1 MSKNYFIT
9 NLLNIK
15 DENLSFSEGIYH
27 KVIRG
32 VTYTILT
39 AKLEYSDQVC
49 PHCASNHNLIKY
61 GFKPSKVRFSRAG
74 DHPVLIDLK
83 KQKMFCKS
91 CDKYF
96 LLETKIVD
104 KHCNISNQVKSHII
118 SSLTKKLSMKDIGH
132 DNYVSTTTVARFMAM
147 LDNEFNV
154 DFSYLPENLSFDEF
168 KSTKDAKG
176 AMSFIYLNSD
186 NHRVIDIVENRQ
198 LYFLKRYFLCYPRYV
213 RDKVKT
219 VCIDMYS
226 PYISLIKELFVN
238 AEIIIDRFHI
248 VKLFTNSF
256 NHTRID
262 TMKVYSPSNIK
273 YKRLK
278 KYWKHFLKPY
288 KLLDIKHF
296 FKRVHFPDKLV
307 SDEDIVDISLDVD
320 KTLKNTYDCY
330 QCLREDIE
338 KKDFE
343 LFTFH
348 LNFFKDKVSAG
359 MKTSI
364 NTCFYYLEYIKN
376 SFTYD
381 YSNGPIEGINNFVKV
396 LKRIAFGYRNFAN
409 FRTRIFITRNLL
421 AS

>member
-27 KVIRG
+27 KVIKG
-32 VTYTILT
+32 VTHTILT

-49 PHCASNHNLIKY
+49 PHCGSNHNLIKY
-61 GFKPSKVRFSRAG
+61 GFKPSKVRCSRAG

-83 KQKMFCKS
+83 KQKMYCKD
-91 CDKYF
+91 CNKYF
-96 LLETKIVD
+96 LLESNIVD
-104 KHCNISNQVKSHII
+104 KHCNISNQVKRHIL

-132 DNYVSTTTVARFMAM
+132 DNYVSTTTVARVMAM

-154 DFSYLPENLSFDEF
+154 DFSYLPEHLSFDEF

-176 AMSFIYLNSD
+176 SMSFIYLNSD

-198 LYFLKRYFLCYPRYV
+198 LYFLKRYFFCFPRYV

-226 PYISLIKELFVN
+226 PYVSLIKELFVN

-262 TMKVYSPSNIK
+262 TMKDYSPSNIK

-278 KYWKHFLKPY
+278 KYWKLFLKPY

-296 FKRVHFPDKLV
+296 FKRVHFPNRLV

-338 KKDFE
+338 KRDFE
-343 LFTFH
+343 LFVFH
-348 LNFFKDKVSAG
+348 LNYFKDKVSDR

-364 NTCFYYLEYIKN
+364 NTCFYYLDFIKN
-376 SFTYD
+376 SFTYN

-421 AS
+421 AN

>member
-27 KVIRG
+27 KVIKG
-32 VTYTILT
+32 VTHTILT

-49 PHCASNHNLIKY
+49 PHCGSNHNLIKY
-61 GFKPSKVRFSRAG
+61 GFKPSKVRCSRAG

-83 KQKMFCKS
+83 KQKMYCKD
-91 CDKYF
+91 CNKYF
-96 LLETKIVD
+96 LLESDIVD
-104 KHCNISNQVKSHII
+104 KHCNISNQVKRHIL

-132 DNYVSTTTVARFMAM
+132 DNYVSTTTVARVMAM

-154 DFSYLPENLSFDEF
+154 DFSYLPEHLSFDEF

-176 AMSFIYLNSD
+176 SMSFIYLNSD

-198 LYFLKRYFLCYPRYV
+198 LYFLKRYFFCFPRYV

-219 VCIDMYS
+219 ICIDMYS
-226 PYISLIKELFVN
+226 PYVSLIKELFVN

-262 TMKVYSPSNIK
+262 TMKDYSPSNIK

-278 KYWKHFLKPY
+278 KYWKLFLKPY

-296 FKRVHFPDKLV
+296 FKRVHFPNRLV

-338 KKDFE
+338 KRDFE
-343 LFTFH
+343 LFVFH
-348 LNFFKDKVSAG
+348 LNYFKDKVSDR

-364 NTCFYYLEYIKN
+364 NTCFYYLDFIKN
-376 SFTYD
+376 SFTYN

-421 AS
+421 AN

>member
-1 MSKNYFIT
+1 MYC
-9 NLLNIK
+9 K
-15 DENLSFSEGIYH
+15 DCN
-27 KVIRG
+27 
-32 VTYTILT
+32 
-39 AKLEYSDQVC
+39 
-49 PHCASNHNLIKY
+49 
-61 GFKPSKVRFSRAG
+61 
-74 DHPVLIDLK
+74 
-83 KQKMFCKS
+83 
-91 CDKYF
+91 KYF
-96 LLETKIVD
+96 LLESDIVD
-104 KHCNISNQVKSHII
+104 KHCNISNQVKRHIL

-132 DNYVSTTTVARFMAM
+132 DNYVSTTTVARVMAM

-154 DFSYLPENLSFDEF
+154 DFSYLPEHLSFDEF

-176 AMSFIYLNSD
+176 SMSFIYLNSD

-198 LYFLKRYFLCYPRYV
+198 LYFLKRYFFCFPRYV

-219 VCIDMYS
+219 ICIDMYS
-226 PYISLIKELFVN
+226 PYVSLIKELFVN

-256 NHTRID
+256 NYTRID
-262 TMKVYSPSNIK
+262 TMKDYSPSNIK

-278 KYWKHFLKPY
+278 KYWKLFLKPY

-296 FKRVHFPDKLV
+296 FKRVHFPNRLV

-338 KKDFE
+338 KRDFE
-343 LFTFH
+343 LFVFH
-348 LNFFKDKVSAG
+348 LNYFKDKVSDR

-364 NTCFYYLEYIKN
+364 NTCFYYLDFIKN
-376 SFTYD
+376 SFTYN

-421 AS
+421 AN